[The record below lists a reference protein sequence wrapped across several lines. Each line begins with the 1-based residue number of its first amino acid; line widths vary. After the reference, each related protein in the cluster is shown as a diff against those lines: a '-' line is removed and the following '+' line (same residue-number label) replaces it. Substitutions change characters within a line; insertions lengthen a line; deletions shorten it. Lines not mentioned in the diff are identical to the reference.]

1 MSLYG
6 YAATAALFAAVG
18 WIAAGAAAATGK
30 TPRFPQLAMA
40 DLTDAQRPLGEA
52 IMKISRVGIAGPYNP
67 MLRSPAFGQRMFDL
81 LAYLRWETSVPLRLN
96 EFTILII
103 GRQWRSQVEWF
114 AHEPLALKA
123 GLSPQIIAELKANK
137 RPSGMAA
144 DEAAVY
150 DFVTELT
157 TAHAVSDETF
167 ARTKALLGEQQVVDL
182 TAVAGTYVTVAMLL
196 AMAEESVPPGEAP
209 PFKPGEP

>member
-1 MSLYG
+1 MSVSG
-6 YAATAALFAAVG
+6 H
-18 WIAAGAAAATGK
+18 AAGAATATGK
-30 TPRFPQLAMA
+30 VPRFPQLTMT
-40 DLTDAQRPLGEA
+40 DLTEAQRPLGEA

-67 MLRSPAFGQRMFDL
+67 MLRSPVFGQRMFDL

-123 GLSPQIIAELKANK
+123 GLSPQIIAALKANE

-144 DEAAVY
+144 DEAVVY

-157 TAHAVSDETF
+157 KQHAVSDETF
-167 ARTKALLGEQQVVDL
+167 ARAKSLLGEQQVVDL
-182 TAVAGTYVTVAMLL
+182 TAVAGTYITIAMLL
-196 AMAEESVPPGEAP
+196 AMSEESVPPGEAP